1 MTRQIHRAAQAAPD
15 TLVESAST
23 STSASTSAAPE
34 PVPAAI
40 VTTAEHCD
48 ALAGALPAWD
58 LLPAS
63 PFIRRVR

>member
-1 MTRQIHRAAQAAPD
+1 MTRQIHGAAQAAPD
-15 TLVESAST
+15 TPVESAS
-23 STSASTSAAPE
+23 AAASAAPE
-34 PVPAAI
+34 PVPATI

-58 LLPAS
+58 LLPAA

>member
-1 MTRQIHRAAQAAPD
+1 MTRQIHGAAQAAPD
-15 TLVESAST
+15 TPVESASA
-23 STSASTSAAPE
+23 SASAAPE

-58 LLPAS
+58 LLPAA

>member
-1 MTRQIHRAAQAAPD
+1 MTRQIHGAAQAAPD
-15 TLVESAST
+15 TPVESASA
-23 STSASTSAAPE
+23 SASASAAPE

-58 LLPAS
+58 LLPAA